1 MTNSPVSIIIRAKN
15 EEKWLDSC
23 LFAVSNQDYHN
34 FEIVLVDNESTDH
47 TLEIAE
53 RYDCKIVYISD
64 KEFNFSKALNI
75 GIKAA
80 RGELI
85 AILSGHCI
93 PADEQWL
100 LRLAMHLKSK
110 DVIAT
115 YGRQIPLPDS
125 DAADKRDLWIT
136 FGQDRKIQRKD
147 YFFHNANSM
156 IRRETWEKIPFN
168 ENIHGVE
175 DQDWAK
181 KVLNQNI
188 EHLEIGINF
197 SIFEKRILQFC
208 LSIFPLF
215 IVNIIFSKKI
225 KQLKEEEEKELIE
238 WETEIQTIK
247 SQIEKVD
254 NDIFSKIE

>member
-181 KVLNQNI
+181 KVLNQNNKI
-188 EHLEIGINF
+188 IYEPTATVYHHHGIHH
-197 SIFEKRILQFC
+197 SRSEKRAVRVVRMI
-208 LSIFPLF
+208 
-215 IVNIIFSKKI
+215 
-225 KQLKEEEEKELIE
+225 ELIQQDL
-238 WETEIQTIK
+238 T
-247 SQIEKVD
+247 
-254 NDIFSKIE
+254 